1 MDFHHIIWKIRKHTD
16 IIRRKSKELK
26 DIFEL
31 LASTGAESA
40 CAGHESKMADG
51 ADEVS
56 LLYVDKTPG
65 RSHSLVITGS
75 KIKLNNMYIFFSKNI
90 RRRRCLK

>member
-1 MDFHHIIWKIRKHTD
+1 MIWNIRKSID

-26 DIFEL
+26 NIFEL
-31 LASTGAESA
+31 LVSTGAESA

-65 RSHSLVITGS
+65 RSHSLVINGS
-75 KIKLNNMYIFFSKNI
+75 KIKLNNMYIFFSKYI

>member
-1 MDFHHIIWKIRKHTD
+1 MDFHHIIWKIRKYTD

-56 LLYVDKTPG
+56 LLYVDKTLG
-65 RSHSLVITGS
+65 KSHSLVINGS
-75 KIKLNNMYIFFSKNI
+75 KIKLDKIYIFFQKI
-90 RRRRCLK
+90 LGGGGV

>member
-1 MDFHHIIWKIRKHTD
+1 MIWNIRKSID

-26 DIFEL
+26 NIFEL
-31 LASTGAESA
+31 PVSTGAESA

-65 RSHSLVITGS
+65 RRHSLVINGS